1 MPSPSP
7 PPKPQ
12 RIASV
17 DALRGFSI
25 FWLLGGEGAAQALG
39 EMTRN
44 DGPVLRPI
52 GEFIAIQFQHAEW
65 EGFRF
70 WDFVFPLLIFVTGI
84 SIVFSL
90 SKIVARADRVEAYK
104 RVFWRAALLFVLGIL
119 FYGGMSKLWP
129 DIRLLGVLQRIALCY
144 LFASLLFLNLQ
155 WRGLTVAAAFIL
167 IGYWAL
173 LTFVPVPGVGVASYA
188 PDVNLANWID
198 QHFLP
203 GRKFDGTTDPEG
215 LLSTL
220 PAVATCLLGVLAGV
234 LLQNERIAALRK
246 AYALMI
252 AGAAMLA
259 AGYLWGLQFP
269 VIKAI
274 WTSSYVL
281 VAAGYSALLLGV
293 LYLVMD
299 IRGRQA
305 WAIIFIWIGANA
317 LALYFFN
324 GVAGFEPFAKRLAGG
339 NVSQFFDQAIAPGTG
354 RFVTHVLALAIATA
368 LAGYLYRRRIF
379 IRV

>member
-1 MPSPSP
+1 
-7 PPKPQ
+7 
-12 RIASV
+12 
-17 DALRGFSI
+17 
-25 FWLLGGEGAAQALG
+25 
-39 EMTRN
+39 
-44 DGPVLRPI
+44 
-52 GEFIAIQFQHAEW
+52 
-65 EGFRF
+65 
-70 WDFVFPLLIFVTGI
+70 
-84 SIVFSL
+84 
-90 SKIVARADRVEAYK
+90 
-104 RVFWRAALLFVLGIL
+104 
-119 FYGGMSKLWP
+119 
-129 DIRLLGVLQRIALCY
+129 
-144 LFASLLFLNLQ
+144 
-155 WRGLTVAAAFIL
+155 
-167 IGYWAL
+167 
-173 LTFVPVPGVGVASYA
+173 VGVASYA

-220 PAVATCLLGVLAGV
+220 PAVATCLLGVLAGI

-281 VAAGYSALLLGV
+281 VAAGYSALLIGV